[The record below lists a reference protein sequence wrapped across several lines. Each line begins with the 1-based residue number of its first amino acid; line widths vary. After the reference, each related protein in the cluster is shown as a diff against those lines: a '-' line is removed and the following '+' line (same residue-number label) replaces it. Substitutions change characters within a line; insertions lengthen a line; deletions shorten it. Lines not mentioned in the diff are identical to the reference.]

1 MNPRTKTRAAI
12 AMLVY
17 MMTNAVLFGA
27 GLIIALMASR
37 SGAAVWI
44 PVAAVASLIVAAPLA
59 WEIAPRLRAR
69 NRPEMRYQPVT
80 LRTQSRLRRR

>member
-1 MNPRTKTRAAI
+1 MSPRTKTRAGI

-17 MMTNAVLFGA
+17 LMTNAVLFGA

-44 PVAAVASLIVAAPLA
+44 PVAAVASLILAAPLA

-69 NRPEMRYQPVT
+69 NRPQMDYQPIM
-80 LRTQSRLRRR
+80 LRTQTRPRRR